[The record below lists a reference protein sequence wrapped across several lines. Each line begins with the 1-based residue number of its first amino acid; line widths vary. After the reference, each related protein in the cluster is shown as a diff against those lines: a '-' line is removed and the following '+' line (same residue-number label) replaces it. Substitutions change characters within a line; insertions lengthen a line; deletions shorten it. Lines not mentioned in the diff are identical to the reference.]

1 MNAARKN
8 QRPEQPR
15 PDEAADAAPVP
26 KQAEETPQGD
36 RGAAGAPP
44 HVLWDRLDEWVS
56 GGAPSER
63 PVRKLP
69 VAARVAII
77 FLLSI
82 ACWLFLIALIALV

>member
-15 PDEAADAAPVP
+15 RDEAADAAKVP
-26 KQAEETPQGD
+26 DRQEEARPD
-36 RGAAGAPP
+36 RGAAEAPP
-44 HVLWDRLDEWVS
+44 HVLWDRLDKWVS
-56 GGAPSER
+56 GGERNER

-82 ACWLFLIALIALV
+82 ACWLFLIALIALI